1 MRIKIE
7 QGNEEINST
16 GGNVLIGALLRLGSW
31 EKINEMKA
39 LRIKHG
45 EVSHGEILKIAVALL
60 ALGRTDFADIEL
72 YRKDS
77 LFKKA
82 LGLKKV
88 PSAETLRQRLN
99 DLGLLNTNQTLLD
112 GCLVEILKKVRDFG
126 KIQTQYSSYIPL
138 DIDVS
143 VMLNPDCK
151 KEGVGWTYHNENGY
165 APIFCH
171 IGSFGYMLANE
182 LREGS
187 QHSAKGAVEF
197 LKHCLKIAEHL
208 GLKKESLLARVD
220 SAHDDKDFVGEL
232 CASGAKFL
240 VKRNLRT
247 ECPEQYL
254 AIARRA
260 GEKIASRDGKN
271 IYRCVLS
278 HRQPEGLEN
287 EPLFMIVEAVERL
300 TDAKTGENL
309 LLPELEVSTW
319 WTNLPESEAVCVEL
333 YHDHGTSEQYH
344 SELKSDMGVER
355 LPSGKFATNALILN
369 AAALAYNCLRFIGQ
383 EALACKESLPVKI
396 DVARRR
402 IRSVLQDLI
411 YVGCKFTRHA
421 GQIILKF
428 GRHCPWF
435 NAMRMV
441 YSRC

>member
-7 QGNEEINST
+7 QGSEEINST
-16 GGNVLIGALLRLGSW
+16 GGNVLLGALLRLGTW

-45 EVSHGEILKIAVALL
+45 EVSHGDILKIAVALL
-60 ALGRTDFADIEL
+60 ALGRTDFADMEL

-77 LFKKA
+77 LFKNA

-99 DLGLLNTNQTLLD
+99 DLGLLNSKQTLLD
-112 GCLVEILKKVRDFG
+112 NCLVELLKKVQDFG
-126 KIQTQYSSYIPL
+126 KIQTQYSNYIPL

-151 KEGVGWTYHNENGY
+151 KEGVSWTYHNENGY

-171 IGSFGYMLANE
+171 VGTHGYMLANE

-197 LKHCLKIAEHL
+197 LKRCLKTAKQT
-208 GLKKESLLARVD
+208 GLEKESLLVRVD
-220 SAHDDKDFVGEL
+220 SGHDDKDFVGEL
-232 CASGAKFL
+232 CASGARFL

-247 ECPEQYL
+247 ECPEQYP

-260 GEKIASRDGKN
+260 GEKVSSRDGKN
-271 IYRCVLS
+271 IYRCILS

-287 EPLFMIVEAVERL
+287 KPIFMIVEAVERL

-319 WTNLPESEAVCVEL
+319 WTNLTESEAECIEL
-333 YHDHGTSEQYH
+333 YHAHATSEQFH

-355 LPSGKFATNALILN
+355 LPSGKFSTNALILN

-383 EALACKESLPVKI
+383 EALVCKELLPVKI

-411 YVGCKFTRHA
+411 YVGCKFTRHS
-421 GQIILKF
+421 GQVILKF

-435 NAMRMV
+435 NAIRMV

>member
-16 GGNVLIGALLRLGSW
+16 GGNVLIGALLQLGAW
-31 EKINEMKA
+31 EKINAMKTS
-39 LRIKHG
+39 RIKYG
-45 EVSHGEILKIAVALL
+45 EVSHGDILKIAIGLL

-72 YRKDS
+72 FRKNP
-77 LFKKA
+77 LFKEA

-88 PSAETLRQRLN
+88 PSEETLRQRLN
-99 DLGLLNTNQTLLD
+99 DLGLLNPEQTLLD
-112 GCLVEILKKVRDFG
+112 NCLIEILRKVRDFG
-126 KIQTQYSSYIPL
+126 AIRTQYGSYIPL

-171 IGSFGYMLANE
+171 VGTYGYMLANE
-182 LREGS
+182 LREGI

-197 LKHCLKIAEHL
+197 VRRCLNLAYQI
-208 GLKKESLLARVD
+208 GLEAGAFLLRVD
-220 SAHDDKDFVGEL
+220 SGHDDKGFIGEL
-232 CASGAKFL
+232 CGSGAKFL
-240 VKRNLRT
+240 VKHNLRS

-254 AIARRA
+254 ALARRI
-260 GEKIASRDGKN
+260 GEKLESRDGKN
-271 IYRCVLS
+271 IYRCILS
-278 HRQPEGLEN
+278 HKRPEGLDDK
-287 EPLFMIVEAVERL
+287 PVFMVVEAVERL

-319 WTNLPESEAVCVEL
+319 WTNLTESEAECIEL
-333 YHDHGTSEQYH
+333 YHAHATSEQFH
-344 SELKSDMGVER
+344 SELKSDMGLER
-355 LPSGKFATNALILN
+355 MPSGKFATNALILN

-383 EALACKESLPVKI
+383 EALACKELLPVKI

-421 GQIILKF
+421 KQIILKF

-435 NAMRMV
+435 NVMQMV